1 MSFSDIVQ
9 PIQRIRLS
17 GSRLNRI
24 VKPPKAAFAP
34 RLNRIV
40 SVRLRP
46 LNRHANRAGF
56 NLNQNHNAVFAEFA
70 ETLEGLIERRRAT
83 ARIRTIDAA

>member
-17 GSRLNRI
+17 GAYLNRI
-24 VKPPKAAFAP
+24 VKPPKPAFAS
-34 RLNRIV
+34 RLNRFV
-40 SVRLRP
+40 SARLRP

-56 NLNQNHNAVFAEFA
+56 NLNRNHNAVFAEFA
-70 ETLEGLIERRRAT
+70 ATLEGLIERRRT
-83 ARIRTIDAA
+83 KARIRTIDAA

>member
-17 GSRLNRI
+17 GSHLNRF
-24 VKPPKAAFAP
+24 VSPAASAFGP
-34 RLNRIV
+34 RLNRFV
-40 SVRLRP
+40 SARLGV
-46 LNRHANRAGF
+46 LNRNANRSDF
-56 NLNQNHNAVFAEFA
+56 NLNRNHNAVFAEFA
-70 ETLEGLIERRRAT
+70 EALQTLIERRRAT